1 MPGAT
6 TARELIAQSRHAS
19 TRKQYGRLFE
29 AFCGYCEEAGVSPL
43 PASRWTVVNYVG
55 YLAEGG
61 RWAADSLQPV
71 FSAINAAHRDLE
83 LEPPACDNHFLAM
96 ARKGMRRSQVEAG
109 NTRDSRV
116 PLPCEHVLTIL
127 SHGESAAASGV
138 RDGATLG
145 VVRRAFGLVLTS
157 LFAGRQDSGVHLR
170 TRDFGV
176 DERFIWLRL
185 TEKGRKGT
193 VVRRV
198 LHLDLAAAGDGSALP
213 RVAALGISY
222 LLLRRALQREGQSE
236 PEFLLQLQGE
246 SRPVTR
252 HMEQWLAAELQ
263 HSNITAPP
271 GFAYLGH
278 SIRSMAASAMA
289 AIGVARHTYIFV
301 GGWARGSTVVD
312 KHYIDPTFRPSAAA
326 RSLYGW
332 LLASAYEADA
342 GTVEVGEPLADP
354 WLTTDG
360 E

>member
-61 RWAADSLQPV
+61 RWAADSLQPI

-246 SRPVTR
+246 NRSVTR

-278 SIRSMAASAMA
+278 SIRSMAA
-289 AIGVARHTYIFV
+289 
-301 GGWARGSTVVD
+301 
-312 KHYIDPTFRPSAAA
+312 
-326 RSLYGW
+326 
-332 LLASAYEADA
+332 
-342 GTVEVGEPLADP
+342 
-354 WLTTDG
+354 
-360 E
+360 